1 MSLNFFFFCAI
12 RHGGATRLV
21 TGNFQLVSYSPPFR
35 KTSLARRMLFQ
46 WQWRIFRPPHG
57 HRWHYKA
64 SGPLP
69 GRIIQTCVCTA
80 APLLPFLLF
89 VFFLSKGSIRAAS
102 RMARYS
108 GVTADLFSGRLLLL
122 GGWRAHKSRGLILLN
137 RSLKRRAV
145 ITVHASAELK
155 RPPNP
160 PPTPSILSVNSSY
173 WRRRLLSRSKWGF
186 YF

>member
-1 MSLNFFFFCAI
+1 MTHLFLPLSDSSWRSHTAGHQQFSACVLF
-12 RHGGATRLV
+12 
-21 TGNFQLVSYSPPFR
+21 
-35 KTSLARRMLFQ
+35 TSISQNIFGPRNAFQ
-46 WQWRIFRPPHG
+46 WQWQIFRPPHR

-64 SGPLP
+64 SGSLP
-69 GRIIQTCVCTA
+69 GRIIQTCVCATM
-80 APLLPFLLF
+80 PLLPFLLF
-89 VFFLSKGSIRAAS
+89 FSFFLSKGSIRAAS

-108 GVTADLFSGRLLLL
+108 GVTVDLFSGRLLLL

-155 RPPNP
+155 HP
-160 PPTPSILSVNSSY
+160 PPPILRVNSSY
-173 WRRRLLSRSKWGF
+173 WRRWLLSRSKWGF